1 MAYPVTK
8 STLDARTRTGLSTQI
23 VIMVNGEPIGAVQ
36 SFQIGQTRQN
46 KRIGEVGTDGF
57 IEIVPSS
64 QTTVTL
70 QISRIVYDGLSVTQA
85 FGRSFV
91 HLQSQRIPFDIVVID
106 KFFGDSEEE
115 KLVTVFKNCWFNNI
129 GKQYQ
134 SSDYVV
140 QESASVDVETVYT
153 TRNGEPVGNTT
164 GFGQREIPG
173 ADVDQSGAEFAAD
186 SGERRGAMDF
196 PGIIRAVY

>member
-36 SFQIGQTRQN
+36 QFQITQSRQN
-46 KRIGEVGTDGF
+46 KRIAEVGTDGF
-57 IEIVPSS
+57 IEIVPST
-64 QTTVTL
+64 QTTVSLT
-70 QISRIVYDGLSVTQA
+70 INRIVYDGLSVTQA

-91 HLQSQRIPFDIVVID
+91 HLQSQRIPFDIVVVD
-106 KFFGDSEEE
+106 KFFGDAEEE
-115 KLVTVFKNCWFNNI
+115 KMVTVFRNCWFNNI
-129 GKQYQ
+129 GKSYQ
-134 SSDYVV
+134 SSDYVI
-140 QESASVDVETVYT
+140 QENASVDVETVYT

-173 ADVDQSGAEFAAD
+173 VDIDQSGAEFAAD

-196 PGIIRAVY
+196 PGIIRAAY

>member
-36 SFQIGQTRQN
+36 SFQITQSRQN
-46 KRIGEVGTDGF
+46 KRISEVGTDGF
-57 IEIVPSS
+57 IEIVPST
-64 QTTVTL
+64 QTTVSLT
-70 QISRIVYDGLSVTQA
+70 INRIVYDGLSVTQA

-106 KFFGDSEEE
+106 RFFGDAEEE
-115 KLVTVFKNCWFNNI
+115 KMVTVFKNCWFNNI
-129 GKQYQ
+129 GKSYQ

-140 QESASVDVETVYT
+140 QENAGVDVETVYT
-153 TRNGEPVGNTT
+153 TRNGEPVGNST

-173 ADVDQSGAEFAAD
+173 VDIDQSGAEFAAD

-196 PGIIRAVY
+196 PGIIRAAY